1 MILRGLWV
9 ENWRC
14 IRSLSLNDLPL
25 GVVVLHGP
33 NRTGKSSLVKALRC
47 CLFDADHNS
56 TREEVVSSLPWAGG
70 TPKVVVEFRV
80 GGSDYRITKVFST
93 KKEGTAK
100 LEKQLA
106 GSWSTIEEAPKEAA
120 RRTRELLGSEKSSG
134 GLNQLLWLTQGEV
147 GLPAA
152 GSIDTSLQKR
162 LVEVLGVLIT
172 GRDLSFR
179 QELEKR
185 YRNFFTQEQGKYKK
199 DSAVSVWEQRLQER
213 CKSRDEEKDKLRR
226 WEEAIRQLAEN
237 EDERPRRFKVV
248 QEAEAEL
255 LRLDAEREQ
264 CRERVR
270 LFREATQA
278 HQSAAQRV
286 QQAEQALSQ
295 FHQARQRGVEQEAKL
310 SAARTAV
317 EAAQTARD
325 RLAQEHAERQREL
338 QAVRQA
344 EEAHQAGRD
353 QIEDLRKLLAAGE
366 KLALLEEVLNA
377 LTVGA
382 KEVGE
387 LERRIQS
394 TPAPD
399 DEELKKLRDNRR
411 KAGEL
416 RAQLQ
421 AAGLTLSIT
430 LRQPMT
436 LDLALDGQPA
446 QAVELAAEQPRSWQ
460 LRQRVRLDL
469 HKLGT
474 LEVARGQA
482 NLDLE
487 RTARDLAE
495 LERQFADS
503 VRSFQENPAD
513 EACLDQLSD
522 RRSQAKAW
530 QQRLDALRAELR
542 KKAPQG
548 RGVLAAEQVPL
559 ENQRQAILE
568 RRPDLAGKA
577 ITAGEIEEA
586 ARRFESQAEALK
598 QRRTVLE
605 QAERRA
611 LQERQRAEER
621 WQEAKE
627 TASAVGAAVQAHR
640 EELARLGEEATLQAA
655 VATAK
660 QLQIDAERQLA
671 TSHLSE
677 AEKTIEQR
685 CTEAKAAAQERQKRL
700 RELEDKLAE
709 LRGFLLGNEGLHS
722 RLTDAEARVREAE
735 QAWQREKLEAD
746 AHKRLR
752 DLFEECRETQ
762 VQQVMGP
769 IAGRVLEWSKRIG
782 LEEYHEVRFGDKFL
796 PEGLVLRNG
805 AAGSSVNLEVES
817 YGTGEQLSLLVRLAL
832 GGVLARD
839 EPVAA
844 ILDDPLAHADPGK
857 HRKILD
863 VIRLAAAGNAAWNP
877 PAGPMQII
885 VLTCHPDR
893 FDYLPGAKHIDL
905 AQLIAR

>member
-56 TREEVVSSLPWAGG
+56 TREEVASSLPWSGG

-100 LEKQLA
+100 LEKNLA
-106 GSWSTIEEAPKEAA
+106 GSWSTIEDAPKEAA
-120 RRTRELLGSEKSSG
+120 RRTRELLGSEKSTG

-147 GLPAA
+147 GLPTA

-162 LVEVLGVLIT
+162 LVDVLGVLIT

-213 CKSRDEEKDKLRR
+213 CKLRDDEKDKLRR
-226 WEEAIRQLAEN
+226 WEDAIRQLAEN
-237 EDERPRRFKVV
+237 EDERPRRFKAA
-248 QEAEAEL
+248 QDAEAEL
-255 LRLDAEREQ
+255 KRLDEEREQ

-278 HQSAAQRV
+278 HQSAGQRV
-286 QQAEQALSQ
+286 LQAEQALRQ
-295 FHQARQRGVEQEAKL
+295 FQEARQRGIEQEAKHT
-310 SAARTAV
+310 AARSAV

-325 RLAQEHAERQREL
+325 RLAQEHVEKQRDVR
-338 QAVRQA
+338 AARQA
-344 EEAHQAGRD
+344 EEQHQAGRD
-353 QIEDLRKLLAAGE
+353 RIEDLRKLLTVGE
-366 KLALLEEVLNA
+366 KLARLEEVLNA

-382 KEVGE
+382 KEVRE
-387 LERRIQS
+387 LEQRLQS

-399 DEELKKLRDNRR
+399 DEELKKLRENRR

-421 AAGLTLSIT
+421 AAGLTLNIT
-430 LRQPMT
+430 LWQPLT
-436 LDLALDGQPA
+436 LGLALDGQSTQP
-446 QAVELAAEQPRSWQ
+446 VELPAEQPQRWQ
-460 LRQRVRLDL
+460 LRQRVRIDL
-469 HKLGT
+469 ADLGT

-487 RTARDLAE
+487 RAAGE
-495 LERQFADS
+495 LSKLEQQFADS
-503 VRSFQENPAD
+503 IRSFQEDPASD
-513 EACLDQLSD
+513 TCLDRLSD
-522 RRSQAKAW
+522 RRSQCRAW

-559 ENQRQAILE
+559 ESQRQAILA
-568 RRPDLAGKA
+568 RRPELAGKS
-577 ITAGEIEEA
+577 ITAGDIDEE
-586 ARRFESQAEALK
+586 ARRFESQAETLK
-598 QRRTVLE
+598 QQRTALE
-605 QAERRA
+605 QAEKRT
-611 LQERQRAEER
+611 LQERQRADER
-621 WQEAKE
+621 WQQGKEAL
-627 TASAVGAAVQAHR
+627 SAVTAAMQAHR
-640 EELARLGEEATLQAA
+640 DELARLGDEATVQATLA
-655 VATAK
+655 AAK
-660 QLQIDAERQLA
+660 QAQSDSERHLANSRLSDAEQQID
-671 TSHLSE
+671 
-677 AEKTIEQR
+677 QR
-685 CTEAKAAAQERQKRL
+685 CAEAKSAYQERQKRL
-700 RELEDKLAE
+700 RELEDKLTE
-709 LRGFLLGNEGLHS
+709 LRGFLLGNEGLHN

-796 PEGLVLRNG
+796 PEGIVLQNG
-805 AAGSSVNLEVES
+805 TAGSSVALDVES

-839 EPVAA
+839 EPVTA
-844 ILDDPLAHADPGK
+844 IFDDPLAHADPGK

-863 VIRLAAAGNAAWNP
+863 VIRLAAEGNTAWNP
-877 PAGPMQII
+877 PAGPMQIV

-893 FDYLPGAKHIDL
+893 FDYLLGAKHIDL
-905 AQLIAR
+905 AQLIVR